1 MRGSQ
6 LRVRCPGEFHARGA
20 AEYKGSLLF
29 SCMSMA
35 AVQHTDLAN
44 MVAQGAAVLTCWNRR
59 WNQGNCPSLWQVQEG
74 FLFMLKPLNYSSML
88 IGFDGLVL
96 WLDPMS
102 WLFFDLFG
110 VLTLHVARHPSVC
123 RALVCTTRKVA
134 AWISLDL
141 FGLLFGIEVISQF
154 GTPKVHGLSS
164 CSPSA
169 DCQFLYMFVLYGF
182 IWYNYGPCFETHVYP
197 GLVPDPS
204 VQVAACW
211 GFLADP
217 NGDSETNDL
226 ECRACETGSYSLRSR
241 PLVDNIA
248 LRCFEAACFKYLF
261 HPFSHL
267 FPLSIWPLFEIWLR
281 SKLRSIMGMSQLVL
295 FDGPR
300 RGKESR
306 AELSGPHPKCTK
318 PVVIHRSSKVCVAGP
333 PSLAT
338 KETRTARPLFARH
351 VHQAGVFFKQE
362 RVRVQA
368 QLSME
373 NPSFIY

>member
-1 MRGSQ
+1 MW
-6 LRVRCPGEFHARGA
+6 
-20 AEYKGSLLF
+20 
-29 SCMSMA
+29 
-35 AVQHTDLAN
+35 
-44 MVAQGAAVLTCWNRR
+44 QG
-59 WNQGNCPSLWQVQEG
+59 
-74 FLFMLKPLNYSSML
+74 
-88 IGFDGLVL
+88 
-96 WLDPMS
+96 
-102 WLFFDLFG
+102 
-110 VLTLHVARHPSVC
+110 HPSVC

-267 FPLSIWPLFEIWLR
+267 FSHYQYDHYLRYDFAANFEALWACPNLFCLMALGEGKNPGQNFQDPIPNAPNQSSFTGPARFVWL
-281 SKLRSIMGMSQLVL
+281 
-295 FDGPR
+295 
-300 RGKESR
+300 
-306 AELSGPHPKCTK
+306 
-318 PVVIHRSSKVCVAGP
+318 
-333 PSLAT
+333 
-338 KETRTARPLFARH
+338 
-351 VHQAGVFFKQE
+351 
-362 RVRVQA
+362 VR
-368 QLSME
+368 LL
-373 NPSFIY
+373 